1 VPRKSQFRRLRR
13 FHLVGNG
20 GALAVFIGGA
30 SVFSAVGDA
39 VHHRPGG
46 IVGVI
51 VGLALA
57 AFGIGGATWAIGSGG
72 RVAAAERQELRERRL
87 DDGLPIG
94 AFLQGQ
100 RLGLEASDQFWVIG
114 TLLMGAGL
122 LFLVAGAT
130 DPQVGWK
137 FGIAFGSVGFVP
149 AALSF
154 RLATGTRLWLTP
166 DGIERSR
173 WPRKSARWVDVQRIV
188 PLVSGSPSS
197 GIDAANAIELQM
209 SPSARGWARLSG
221 INNFT
226 IRCQM
231 LEISAR
237 DLLPLIQ
244 ERMPRRQDVG

>member
-1 VPRKSQFRRLRR
+1 VL
-13 FHLVGNG
+13 
-20 GALAVFIGGA
+20 
-30 SVFSAVGDA
+30 D
-39 VHHRPGG
+39 
-46 IVGVI
+46 
-51 VGLALA
+51 
-57 AFGIGGATWAIGSGG
+57 
-72 RVAAAERQELRERRL
+72 VAAGR
-87 DDGLPIG
+87 GS
-94 AFLQGQ
+94 Q
-100 RLGLEASDQFWVIG
+100 RAFWVIG

-122 LFLVAGAT
+122 FRVAGAT

-173 WPRKSARWVDVQRIV
+173 WPRKSARWVDVLRIV

-221 INNFT
+221 SKISRSGA
-226 IRCQM
+226 RCSRSV
-231 LEISAR
+231 LGTFFRTSKRECRPGKTSA
-237 DLLPLIQ
+237 
-244 ERMPRRQDVG
+244 ERAHRQYRAQAAD